1 MPASLGVFREAFLE
15 ALLTGDERAA
25 EVTAREAMETGLDEV
40 AISEEIITPALRTV
54 GEMWAGGLLTVADE
68 HMATEISL
76 RVLALQREAFR
87 RANER
92 TSQQV
97 YLAGV
102 EGEQH
107 VVGLTMAANLLRHA
121 GYDVR
126 FLGPDVPVQALTQI
140 VARRRPHVV
149 ALTVTM
155 RDSAMLVDLAVAEV
169 IRASPG
175 TGVVLGG
182 PGLPET
188 LRESERLVVSE
199 SLTDV
204 VEKVSWLIARPSL
217 N

>member
-1 MPASLGVFREAFLE
+1 MQASLGVFREAFLE

-25 EVTAREAMETGLDEV
+25 ETVAREAMETGLEEA
-40 AISEEIITPALRTV
+40 AICEEIITPAMHTV
-54 GEMWAGGLLTVADE
+54 GEMWAGGLITPADE
-68 HMATEISL
+68 HLATELSL

-87 RANER
+87 RAGER

-97 YLAGV
+97 LLAGV

-107 VVGLTMAANLLRHA
+107 VVGLAMAANLLRHA

-126 FLGPDVPVQALTQI
+126 FLGPDVPVQSLSRI

-155 RDSAMLVDLAVAEV
+155 RDSALLVDLALAE
-169 IRASPG
+169 IEHASPG

-182 PGLPET
+182 SGLPET
-188 LRESERLVVSE
+188 LMESERLALSHT
-199 SLTDV
+199 LTDV
-204 VEKVSWLIARPSL
+204 VEKVGWLIARPSL

>member
-1 MPASLGVFREAFLE
+1 MQASLGAFREAFLE
-15 ALLTGDERAA
+15 ALLTGDELAA
-25 EVTAREAMETGLDEV
+25 EQTAREAMETGMGEA
-40 AISEEIITPALRTV
+40 AISEAIITPALHTV
-54 GEMWAGGLLTVADE
+54 GEMWAGGLLTPADE
-68 HMATEISL
+68 HLATEISL

-87 RANER
+87 RADER

-97 YLAGV
+97 ILAGI
-102 EGEQH
+102 EGELH
-107 VVGLTMAANLLRHA
+107 VVGLSMAANLLRHA

-126 FLGPDVPVQALTQI
+126 FLGPDVPIQSLSQI

-155 RDSAMLVDLAVAEV
+155 RDSAMLVDLALAE
-169 IRASPG
+169 IANASPG

-182 PGLPET
+182 SGRPET
-188 LRESERLVVSE
+188 LRETERLALSQ